1 MVGRCICIKEANMK
15 FNTGKVA
22 FPIEFDNGES
32 TVIYFNPTD
41 ADLAVRMSK
50 LGEKL
55 EQRIEQLLN
64 NTEMNNDGTSKS
76 GIDEDIAFV
85 EKAQAEILDA
95 IDEAFNSK
103 IAREVFKYCSPLA
116 IVDGNYSVINFI
128 EGIAPEIEQKIQGMS
143 IHFDDKMN
151 DRLKKYGK

>member
-50 LGEKL
+50 LGERL
-55 EQRIEQLLN
+55 EERIKQLTDN
-64 NTEMNNDGTSKS
+64 IEIGNDGNAKS
-76 GIDEDIAFV
+76 GIDEDIEFV

-103 IAREVFKYCSPLA
+103 ISREVFKYCSPIA
-116 IVDGNYSVINFI
+116 IVDGNYSIMNFI
-128 EGIAPEIEQKIQGMS
+128 EAIAPEIEQKIKETS
-143 IHFDDKMN
+143 IHIDGKMN